1 MGRRRGGLWVRRL
14 RLGARGLRLRRMRR
28 GGGIHRRGTL
38 SLLRTLLLGR
48 TLAFR
53 GAAFRRA
60 AFRRATFR
68 RATFPFRLT
77 TLAVLE
83 LAAIASGPVRFLAT
97 MLFES
102 RDAAL

>member
-1 MGRRRGGLWVRRL
+1 
-14 RLGARGLRLRRMRR
+14 MRR

-53 GAAFRRA
+53 RTAFRRTLAFRGAAFRGTLAFRRA
-60 AFRRATFR
+60 AF
-68 RATFPFRLT
+68 PFRL

-83 LAAIASGPVRFLAT
+83 LAAIASGTVRFLAP